1 VAPPLIENATL
12 GAIEGELRR
21 LNAEAVGPGHNLLRT
36 RVLTHTAWVPPEWEA
51 AARSVLASL
60 QDRHPSRVIALFPDP
75 ESSRDALDAEVE
87 VLRFGKGGVRGS
99 IASEFISIWLRGRRA
114 AAPGSVVEPLLVSDL
129 PAFLRWRGDVSFGSP
144 SLEQLVGVVDRLI
157 VDGTEWRDPD
167 ATYRYLPTLF
177 ERVAV
182 SDIAWTRLAS
192 WREATARL
200 WPEAANAERLV
211 VAGPRAEGL
220 LLAGWLRSRLGREV
234 ELDLEAADDLERVE
248 LDGREIFPARADD
261 RSPSDLLSSELE
273 QFGRDP
279 IYEAAVEAAPKS

>member
-1 VAPPLIENATL
+1 VAPALIENATL
-12 GAIEGELRR
+12 GAIERELRR
-21 LNAEAVGPGHNLLRT
+21 LNAEAVGPDHSLLRT
-36 RVLTHTAWVPPEWEA
+36 RVLTHTAWVPREWEA
-51 AARSVLASL
+51 AARSVLAAL
-60 QDRHPSRVIALFPDP
+60 QERHPSRVIALFPDP

-99 IASEFISIWLRGRRA
+99 IASEVVSIWLRGRRA

-129 PAFLRWRGDVSFGSP
+129 PAFLRWRGDVTFGSP
-144 SLEQLVGVVDRLI
+144 ALEQLVGVVDRLI

-182 SDIAWTRLAS
+182 SDIAWTRLLS
-192 WREATARL
+192 WRQAMARL
-200 WPEAANAERLV
+200 WPGAANAERLV

-234 ELDLEAADDLERVE
+234 ELDVEVADDLERVE
-248 LDGREIFPARADD
+248 LDGHTVVPSRADD
-261 RSPSDLLSSELE
+261 RSPGDLLSTELE